1 MRPRNLITVATIAA
15 LTVSTVVIARASAP
29 LALDSRQSRS
39 DDCPVNAPRLH
50 DDGIVR
56 ATEQALEVAP
66 DLYGKKAT
74 KDGVRVR
81 RAAVA
86 SWAGPRG
93 KTIQNDC
100 GRKAMNRTV
109 IVDLFFIA
117 HKDSASLSQGVVAVS
132 RHEVGY
138 VVWRT
143 IR

>member
-1 MRPRNLITVATIAA
+1 MRPRYLITITTIAA
-15 LTVSTVVIARASAP
+15 LTVSTVVIASASGP
-29 LALDSRQSRS
+29 LPLGSRHGRS
-39 DDCPVNAPRLH
+39 DDCPLNAPRLQ

-56 ATEQALEVAP
+56 AAKQALDVAP

-74 KDGVRVR
+74 KDGVRIR

-86 SWAGPRG
+86 TWAGPRG
-93 KTIQNDC
+93 KAIQRDC

-109 IVDLFFIA
+109 IVDLFFVA

-138 VVWRT
+138 VVWRM